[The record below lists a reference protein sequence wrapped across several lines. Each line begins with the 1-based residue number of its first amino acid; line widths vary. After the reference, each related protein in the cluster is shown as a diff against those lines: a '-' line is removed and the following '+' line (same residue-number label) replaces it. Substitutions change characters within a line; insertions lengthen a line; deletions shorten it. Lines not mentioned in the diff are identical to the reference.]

1 MALESLDRSPPPFFR
16 VGFAPLTK
24 LIFFSALSLLLVFG
38 DKQLQFTK
46 PLRAGLS
53 TLILPMQWLV
63 LQPGEALSAMGTYFQ
78 NLEQAQTNLKAAE
91 LKVLQQSVRSQQV
104 EQLQIENQNL
114 RQLMGLQSSMAV
126 TSQTAEV
133 LFDVPDPYN
142 QRIVID
148 RGQLKNVALG
158 SPVID
163 AGGVVGQVTRVYPL
177 TSEVTLLTD
186 KDQSYPLTSEVTLLT
201 DKDQSIPVLNS
212 RTGARNITSGDVL
225 AGQPMIELKFVPA
238 SADVK
243 EGDLLT
249 TSGIDGVYPAG
260 LQVARI
266 SHIERRVDISF
277 ARIHAS
283 PLAELKGRHVLVL
296 QPSAASA
303 LNKGK
308 AP

>member
-53 TLILPMQWLV
+53 TLILPIQWLV
-63 LQPGEALSAMGTYFQ
+63 LQPGEALSVMGTYFQ
-78 NLEQAQTNLKAAE
+78 NLDQAQTNLKAAE

-126 TSQTAEV
+126 ASQTAEV

-186 KDQSYPLTSEVTLLT
+186 KDQS
-201 DKDQSIPVLNS
+201 IPVLNS

-225 AGQPMIELKFVPA
+225 AGLPMIELKFVPA

-283 PLAELKGRHVLVL
+283 PLAELKGRHVLIL
-296 QPSAASA
+296 QPSASSA

-308 AP
+308 TP

>member
-1 MALESLDRSPPPFFR
+1 MALESHDRSPPPFFR

-24 LIFFSALSLLLVFG
+24 LIFFSALSLLLVVG

-53 TLILPMQWLV
+53 TLILPIQWLV
-63 LQPGEALSAMGTYFQ
+63 LQPSEALSAMGTYFQ
-78 NLEQAQTNLKAAE
+78 NLDQAQTNLKVAE

-114 RQLMGLQSSMAV
+114 RQLMGLQSSMVVA
-126 TSQTAEV
+126 SQAAEV

-163 AGGVVGQVTRVYPL
+163 AGGVVGQVTRVYPM
-177 TSEVTLLTD
+177 
-186 KDQSYPLTSEVTLLT
+186 TSEVTLLT

-249 TSGIDGVYPAG
+249 TSGIDGIYPAG

-277 ARIHAS
+277 ARIHAR
-283 PLAELKGRHVLVL
+283 PLAELKGRHVLIL
-296 QPSAASA
+296 QPSASSA

-308 AP
+308 TP

>member
-1 MALESLDRSPPPFFR
+1 MALDSLDRSPPPFFR
-16 VGFAPLTK
+16 VGLAPLTK
-24 LIFFSALSLLLVFG
+24 LIFFSALSLLLMFG

-53 TLILPMQWLV
+53 TLILPVQWLV
-63 LQPGEALSAMGTYFQ
+63 LQPGEVLSVIGTYFQ
-78 NLEQAQTNLKAAE
+78 SLNQAQKNLQAAE
-91 LKVLQQSVRSQQV
+91 LKMLQQSLRSQQV

-114 RQLMGLQSSMAV
+114 RLLMDLQASIAV
-126 TSQTAEV
+126 SFQTAEV

-186 KDQSYPLTSEVTLLT
+186 RG
-201 DKDQSIPVLNS
+201 QSIHVLNS
-212 RTGARNITSGDVL
+212 RTGARNITSGDVM

-283 PLAELKGRHVLVL
+283 PLAELKGRHVLIL
-296 QPSAASA
+296 QPTAVSAPS
-303 LNKGK
+303 KGK
-308 AP
+308 TP

>member
-1 MALESLDRSPPPFFR
+1 

-24 LIFFSALSLLLVFG
+24 LIFFSALSLLLMFG

-53 TLILPMQWLV
+53 TLILPIQWLV

-78 NLEQAQTNLKAAE
+78 NLDQAQTNLKAAE
-91 LKVLQQSVRSQQV
+91 LKLLQQSVRSQQLD
-104 EQLQIENQNL
+104 QLQIENQNL
-114 RQLMGLQSSMAV
+114 RQLMGLQANMAV
-126 TSQTAEV
+126 ASQTAEV

-142 QRIVID
+142 QRIVLD

-177 TSEVTLLTD
+177 TC
-186 KDQSYPLTSEVTLLT
+186 EVTLLT

-225 AGQPMIELKFVPA
+225 AGLPMIELKFVPA

-266 SHIERRVDISF
+266 SQIERRVDISF

-283 PLAELKGRHVLVL
+283 PLAELKGRHVLIL
-296 QPSAASA
+296 QPTAASA
-303 LNKGK
+303 PSKGK
-308 AP
+308 TP

>member
-1 MALESLDRSPPPFFR
+1 MALDSLDRSPPPFFR

-24 LIFFSALSLLLVFG
+24 LIFFSALSLLLIFG

-53 TLILPMQWLV
+53 TLILPIQWLMM
-63 LQPGEALSAMGTYFQ
+63 QPGEALSAIGTYFQ
-78 NLEQAQTNLKAAE
+78 SLDQAQKNLKAAE

-114 RQLMGLQSSMAV
+114 RLLMELQASIAV
-126 TSQTAEV
+126 SFQTAEV

-142 QRIVID
+142 QRIVIN
-148 RGQLKNVALG
+148 RGLLKNVALG

-186 KDQSYPLTSEVTLLT
+186 KDQS
-201 DKDQSIPVLNS
+201 IPVLNS

-225 AGQPMIELKFVPA
+225 AGLPMIELKFVPA

-249 TSGIDGVYPAG
+249 TSGIDGIYPAG

-296 QPSAASA
+296 QPTSAST

-308 AP
+308 TP

>member
-24 LIFFSALSLLLVFG
+24 LIFFSALSVLLMFG

-46 PLRAGLS
+46 PIRAGLS
-53 TLILPMQWLV
+53 TLIMPVQWLI
-63 LQPGEALSAMGTYFQ
+63 LQPGQVASSVGDYFQ
-78 NLEQAQTNLKAAE
+78 NLEQAQKDLQALQLKQ
-91 LKVLQQSVRSQQV
+91 LQQSTRAQQV
-104 EQLQIENQNL
+104 EQLLIENQNL
-114 RQLMGLQSSMAV
+114 RQLLDLKNTVA
-126 TSQTAEV
+126 TPSQVAEI

-148 RGQLKNVALG
+148 KGQTKEVVLG

-163 AGGVVGQVTRVYPL
+163 AGGVIGQVTRVYPL
-177 TSEVTLLTD
+177 TAEVTLLTD
-186 KDQSYPLTSEVTLLT
+186 R
-201 DKDQSIPVLNS
+201 DQSIPVMNS
-212 RTGARNITSGDVL
+212 RTGARNISSGNIL
-225 AGQPMIELKFVPA
+225 SGTPLIELKFVPA

-277 ARIHAS
+277 ARIHAT

-296 QPSAASA
+296 QPTGIQAES
-303 LNKGK
+303 KGK

>member
-24 LIFFSALSLLLVFG
+24 LIFFSTLSLLLVFS

-78 NLEQAQTNLKAAE
+78 NLDQAQTNLKAAE

-163 AGGVVGQVTRVYPL
+163 AGGVVGQVTRV
-177 TSEVTLLTD
+177 
-186 KDQSYPLTSEVTLLT
+186 YPLTSEVTLLT

-296 QPSAASA
+296 QPSASSA

>member
-16 VGFAPLTK
+16 VGFSPLTK
-24 LIFFSALSLLLVFG
+24 LLFFGALSVLLMFG

-46 PLRAGLS
+46 PIRAGLS
-53 TLILPMQWLV
+53 TIIMPVQWLV
-63 LQPGEALSAMGTYFQ
+63 LQPGQLASSVADYFE
-78 NLEQAQTNLKAAE
+78 NLEQAQKNLQAAQ
-91 LKVLQQSVRSQQV
+91 LKSLQQSARSQQV
-104 EQLQIENQNL
+104 DQLLIENQNL
-114 RQLMGLQSSMAV
+114 RQLLDLKTTVA
-126 TSQTAEV
+126 TPSQVAEV

-148 RGQLKNVALG
+148 KGQTKDVALG

-177 TSEVTLLTD
+177 TAEVTLLTD
-186 KDQSYPLTSEVTLLT
+186 R
-201 DKDQSIPVLNS
+201 DQSIPVMNS
-212 RTGARNITSGDVL
+212 RTGARNISNGSLL
-225 AGQPMIELKFVPA
+225 AGVPLIELKFVPA

-260 LQVARI
+260 LQVGRI

-277 ARIHAS
+277 ARIHAR

-296 QPSAASA
+296 QPTGVQPQS
-303 LNKGK
+303 KGK

>member
-53 TLILPMQWLV
+53 TLILPVQWLV
-63 LQPGEALSAMGTYFQ
+63 LQPGEALSAMGSYFQ
-78 NLEQAQTNLKAAE
+78 NLDHAQKNLKAAE

-114 RQLMGLQSSMAV
+114 RQLMGLQANMAV
-126 TSQTAEV
+126 ASQTAEV

-142 QRIVID
+142 QRIVLD

-177 TSEVTLLTD
+177 TCEVTLLTD
-186 KDQSYPLTSEVTLLT
+186 R
-201 DKDQSIPVLNS
+201 DQSIPVLNS

-225 AGQPMIELKFVPA
+225 AGLPMIELKFVPA

-283 PLAELKGRHVLVL
+283 PLAELKGRHVLIL
-296 QPSAASA
+296 QPSAVSA
-303 LNKGK
+303 PSKGK
-308 AP
+308 TP

>member
-1 MALESLDRSPPPFFR
+1 MALDSLDRSPPPFFR
-16 VGFAPLTK
+16 VGLAPLTK
-24 LIFFSALSLLLVFG
+24 LIFFSALSLLLMFG

-53 TLILPMQWLV
+53 TLILPVQWLV
-63 LQPGEALSAMGTYFQ
+63 LQPGEVLSVIGTYFQ
-78 NLEQAQTNLKAAE
+78 SLNQAQKNLQAAE
-91 LKVLQQSVRSQQV
+91 LKMLQQSLRSQQV

-114 RQLMGLQSSMAV
+114 RLLMDLQASIAV
-126 TSQTAEV
+126 SFQTAEV

-186 KDQSYPLTSEVTLLT
+186 R
-201 DKDQSIPVLNS
+201 DQSIHVLNS
-212 RTGARNITSGDVL
+212 RTGARNITSGDVM

-283 PLAELKGRHVLVL
+283 PLAELKGRHVLIL
-296 QPSAASA
+296 QPTAASA
-303 LNKGK
+303 PSKGK
-308 AP
+308 TP

>member
-24 LIFFSALSLLLVFG
+24 LIFFTALSVLLMFG

-46 PLRAGLS
+46 PIRAGLS
-53 TLILPMQWLV
+53 TLILPVQWLV
-63 LQPGEALSAMGTYFQ
+63 LQPSQVASSIGDHFQ
-78 NLEQAQTNLKAAE
+78 NLEQAQKNVQAAQLKALKQAE
-91 LKVLQQSVRSQQV
+91 RSQQV
-104 EQLQIENQNL
+104 EQLLIENQNL
-114 RQLMGLQSSMAV
+114 RQLLDLKNSVATSSQV
-126 TSQTAEV
+126 AEV

-148 RGQLKNVALG
+148 KGQLKEVELG
-158 SPVID
+158 SPVMD
-163 AGGVVGQVTRVYPL
+163 VGGVVGQVTRVYPL
-177 TSEVTLLTD
+177 TAEVTLLTD
-186 KDQSYPLTSEVTLLT
+186 R
-201 DKDQSIPVLNS
+201 DQSIPVINS
-212 RTGARNITSGDVL
+212 RTGARNITSGDIL
-225 AGQPMIELKFVPA
+225 AGVPLIELKFVPA

-277 ARIHAS
+277 ARIHAT

-296 QPSAASA
+296 KPTSTTSAP
-303 LNKGK
+303 KGK
-308 AP
+308 TP

>member
-1 MALESLDRSPPPFFR
+1 

-24 LIFFSALSLLLVFG
+24 LVFFSALSLLLMFG

-46 PLRAGLS
+46 PLRAALS
-53 TLILPMQWLV
+53 TLVLPVQWLV
-63 LQPGEALSAMGTYFQ
+63 LQPGHALEYLGNHFQ
-78 NLEQAQTNLKAAE
+78 GLEQAQQNLKATE
-91 LKVLQQSVRSQQV
+91 LKALELSVRSQQV
-104 EQLQIENQNL
+104 EQLQIENQTL
-114 RQLMGLQSSMAV
+114 RQLMGMSSNLSANF
-126 TSQTAEV
+126 QAAEI

-142 QRIVID
+142 QRLVINK
-148 RGQLKNVALG
+148 GQTSGTALG

-163 AGGVVGQVTRVYPL
+163 AGGVIGQITRLYPM
-177 TSEVTLLTD
+177 TAEVTLLTD
-186 KDQSYPLTSEVTLLT
+186 QN
-201 DKDQSIPVLNS
+201 QSIPVLNS
-212 RTGARNITSGDVL
+212 RTGARNITNGDMLEGV
-225 AGQPMIELKFVPA
+225 PMIELKFVPA

-277 ARIHAS
+277 ARIHAK
-283 PLAELKGRHVLVL
+283 PLAQLQGRHVLVL
-296 QPSAASA
+296 QPTGSASAA
-303 LNKGK
+303 KGK

>member
-24 LIFFSALSLLLVFG
+24 LIFFGALSLLLVFG

-53 TLILPMQWLV
+53 TLILPIQWLV

-78 NLEQAQTNLKAAE
+78 NLDQAQTNLKAAE
-91 LKVLQQSVRSQQV
+91 LKLLQQSVRSQQLD
-104 EQLQIENQNL
+104 QLQIENQNL
-114 RQLMGLQSSMAV
+114 RQLMGLQSSMVVA
-126 TSQTAEV
+126 SQAAEV

-186 KDQSYPLTSEVTLLT
+186 KDQS
-201 DKDQSIPVLNS
+201 IPVLNS

-225 AGQPMIELKFVPA
+225 AGLPMIELKFVPA

-283 PLAELKGRHVLVL
+283 PLAELKGRHVLIL
-296 QPSAASA
+296 QPSASSA

-308 AP
+308 TP

>member
-186 KDQSYPLTSEVTLLT
+186 KDQS
-201 DKDQSIPVLNS
+201 IPVLNS

-225 AGQPMIELKFVPA
+225 AGQPMIEIKFVPA

-296 QPSAASA
+296 QPSASSA

>member
-1 MALESLDRSPPPFFR
+1 MALDSLDRSPPPFFR

-24 LIFFSALSLLLVFG
+24 LIFFGALSVLLMFG

-46 PLRAGLS
+46 PIRAGLS
-53 TLILPMQWLV
+53 TLIMPVQWLV
-63 LQPGEALSAMGTYFQ
+63 LQPGQVASSVGDYFQ
-78 NLEQAQTNLKAAE
+78 NLEQAQKNLQAVQLKA
-91 LKVLQQSVRSQQV
+91 LQQSARAQQV
-104 EQLQIENQNL
+104 EQLLIENQNL
-114 RQLMGLQSSMAV
+114 RQLLELKSSVA
-126 TSQTAEV
+126 TPSQVAEI

-148 RGQLKNVALG
+148 KGQAKEVALG

-177 TSEVTLLTD
+177 TAEVTLLTD
-186 KDQSYPLTSEVTLLT
+186 R
-201 DKDQSIPVLNS
+201 DQSIPVMNS
-212 RTGARNITSGDVL
+212 RTGARNISSGNIL
-225 AGQPMIELKFVPA
+225 SGTPLIELKFVPA

-277 ARIHAS
+277 ARIHAT

-296 QPSAASA
+296 QPTGIQAAS
-303 LNKGK
+303 KGK

>member
-78 NLEQAQTNLKAAE
+78 NLDQTQTNLKAAE

-163 AGGVVGQVTRVYPL
+163 AGGVVGQVTRV
-177 TSEVTLLTD
+177 
-186 KDQSYPLTSEVTLLT
+186 YPLTSEVTLLT

>member
-1 MALESLDRSPPPFFR
+1 MAMESLDRSPPPFFR
-16 VGFAPLTK
+16 LGFAPLTK

-53 TLILPMQWLV
+53 TLILPIQWLV

-78 NLEQAQTNLKAAE
+78 NLDQAQTNLKAAE
-91 LKVLQQSVRSQQV
+91 LKLLQQSVRSQQLD
-104 EQLQIENQNL
+104 QLQIENQNL
-114 RQLMGLQSSMAV
+114 RQLMGLQSSMVVA
-126 TSQTAEV
+126 SQAAEV

-186 KDQSYPLTSEVTLLT
+186 KDQS
-201 DKDQSIPVLNS
+201 IPVLNS

-225 AGQPMIELKFVPA
+225 AGLPMIELKFVPA

-283 PLAELKGRHVLVL
+283 PLAELKGRHVLIL
-296 QPSAASA
+296 QPSASSA

-308 AP
+308 TP

>member
-24 LIFFSALSLLLVFG
+24 LFFFSALSLLLVFG

-53 TLILPMQWLV
+53 TLILPVQWLV
-63 LQPGEALSAMGTYFQ
+63 LQPGEALSAMGSYFQ
-78 NLEQAQTNLKAAE
+78 NLDQAQKNLKAAE

-114 RQLMGLQSSMAV
+114 RQLMGLQANMAV
-126 TSQTAEV
+126 ASQTAEV

-142 QRIVID
+142 QRIVLD

-177 TSEVTLLTD
+177 TCEVTLLTD
-186 KDQSYPLTSEVTLLT
+186 R
-201 DKDQSIPVLNS
+201 DQSIPVLNS

-225 AGQPMIELKFVPA
+225 AGLPMIELKFVPA

-283 PLAELKGRHVLVL
+283 PLAELKGRHVLIL
-296 QPSAASA
+296 QPSAVSA
-303 LNKGK
+303 PSKGK
-308 AP
+308 TP

>member
-1 MALESLDRSPPPFFR
+1 MALDSLDRSPPPFFR

-24 LIFFSALSLLLVFG
+24 LIFFSALSLLLIFG

-53 TLILPMQWLV
+53 TLILPIQWLV
-63 LQPGEALSAMGTYFQ
+63 MQPGEALSAIGTYFQ
-78 NLEQAQTNLKAAE
+78 SLDQAQKNLKAAE

-114 RQLMGLQSSMAV
+114 RLLMELQASIAV
-126 TSQTAEV
+126 SFQTAEV

-142 QRIVID
+142 QRIVIN
-148 RGQLKNVALG
+148 RGLLKNVALG

-177 TSEVTLLTD
+177 TSEGTLLTD
-186 KDQSYPLTSEVTLLT
+186 R
-201 DKDQSIPVLNS
+201 DQSIPVLNS

-225 AGQPMIELKFVPA
+225 AGLPMIELKFVPA

-249 TSGIDGVYPAG
+249 TSGIDGIYPAG

-296 QPSAASA
+296 QPTSAST

-308 AP
+308 TP

>member
-1 MALESLDRSPPPFFR
+1 MALDSLDRSPPPFFR

-24 LIFFSALSLLLVFG
+24 LIFFSALSLLLIFG

-53 TLILPMQWLV
+53 TLILPIQWLV
-63 LQPGEALSAMGTYFQ
+63 MQPAEALSAIGTYFQ
-78 NLEQAQTNLKAAE
+78 SLDQAQKNLKAAE

-114 RQLMGLQSSMAV
+114 RLLMELQASIAV
-126 TSQTAEV
+126 SFQTAEV

-142 QRIVID
+142 QRIVIN
-148 RGQLKNVALG
+148 RGLLKNVALG

-186 KDQSYPLTSEVTLLT
+186 KDQS
-201 DKDQSIPVLNS
+201 IPVLNS

-225 AGQPMIELKFVPA
+225 AGLPMIELKFVPA

-249 TSGIDGVYPAG
+249 TSGIDGIYPAG

-296 QPSAASA
+296 QPTSAST

-308 AP
+308 TP

>member
-78 NLEQAQTNLKAAE
+78 NLGHAQTNLKAAE

-114 RQLMGLQSSMAV
+114 RQLMGLQLSMAV

-163 AGGVVGQVTRVYPL
+163 AGGVVGQVTRV
-177 TSEVTLLTD
+177 
-186 KDQSYPLTSEVTLLT
+186 YPLTSEVTLLT

>member
-1 MALESLDRSPPPFFR
+1 

-53 TLILPMQWLV
+53 TLILPIQWLV

-78 NLEQAQTNLKAAE
+78 NLDQAQTNLKAAE
-91 LKVLQQSVRSQQV
+91 LKLLQQSVRSQQLD
-104 EQLQIENQNL
+104 QLQIENQNL
-114 RQLMGLQSSMAV
+114 RQLMGLQSSMVVA
-126 TSQTAEV
+126 SQAAEV

-186 KDQSYPLTSEVTLLT
+186 KDQS
-201 DKDQSIPVLNS
+201 IPVLNS

-225 AGQPMIELKFVPA
+225 AGLPMIELKFVPA

-283 PLAELKGRHVLVL
+283 PLAELKGRHVLIL
-296 QPSAASA
+296 QPSASSA

-308 AP
+308 TP

>member
-78 NLEQAQTNLKAAE
+78 NLDQAQTNLKAAE

-186 KDQSYPLTSEVTLLT
+186 KDQS
-201 DKDQSIPVLNS
+201 IPVLNS

-238 SADVK
+238 S
-243 EGDLLT
+243 
-249 TSGIDGVYPAG
+249 
-260 LQVARI
+260 
-266 SHIERRVDISF
+266 
-277 ARIHAS
+277 
-283 PLAELKGRHVLVL
+283 
-296 QPSAASA
+296 
-303 LNKGK
+303 
-308 AP
+308 

>member
-1 MALESLDRSPPPFFR
+1 MALDSLDRSPPPFFR
-16 VGFAPLTK
+16 VGLAPLTK
-24 LIFFSALSLLLVFG
+24 LIFFSALSLLLMFG

-53 TLILPMQWLV
+53 TLILPVQWLV
-63 LQPGEALSAMGTYFQ
+63 LQPGEALSVIGTYFQ
-78 NLEQAQTNLKAAE
+78 SLNQAQKNLKAAE
-91 LKVLQQSVRSQQV
+91 LKMLQQSLRSQQV

-114 RQLMGLQSSMAV
+114 RLLMDLQASIAV
-126 TSQTAEV
+126 SFQTAEV

-186 KDQSYPLTSEVTLLT
+186 R
-201 DKDQSIPVLNS
+201 DQSIHVLNS
-212 RTGARNITSGDVL
+212 RTGARNITSGDVM

-283 PLAELKGRHVLVL
+283 PLAELKGRHVLIL
-296 QPSAASA
+296 QPTAASA
-303 LNKGK
+303 PSKGK
-308 AP
+308 TP

>member
-53 TLILPMQWLV
+53 TLILPIQWLV

-78 NLEQAQTNLKAAE
+78 NLDQAQTNLKAAE

-114 RQLMGLQSSMAV
+114 RQLVGLQSSMAV
-126 TSQTAEV
+126 SSQTAEV

-148 RGQLKNVALG
+148 RGQLKNVTLG
-158 SPVID
+158 SPVVD
-163 AGGVVGQVTRVYPL
+163 AGGVVGQVTRV
-177 TSEVTLLTD
+177 
-186 KDQSYPLTSEVTLLT
+186 YPLTSEVTLLT

-225 AGQPMIELKFVPA
+225 AGLPMIELKFVPA

-249 TSGIDGVYPAG
+249 TSGIDGIYPAG

-283 PLAELKGRHVLVL
+283 PLAELKGRHVLIL
-296 QPSAASA
+296 QPTAALSTP
-303 LNKGK
+303 KGK
-308 AP
+308 TP

>member
-53 TLILPMQWLV
+53 TLILPIQWLV

-78 NLEQAQTNLKAAE
+78 NLGQAQTNLKAAE

-163 AGGVVGQVTRVYPL
+163 AGGVVGQVTRV
-177 TSEVTLLTD
+177 
-186 KDQSYPLTSEVTLLT
+186 YPLTSEVTLLT

>member
-24 LIFFSALSLLLVFG
+24 LIFFSALALILVFG

-53 TLILPMQWLV
+53 TLILPVQWLV

-78 NLEQAQTNLKAAE
+78 NLDQAQKNLKAAE
-91 LKVLQQSVRSQQV
+91 FKVLQQSVRSQQV
-104 EQLQIENQNL
+104 EQLQIENENL
-114 RQLMGLQSSMAV
+114 RQLLGLQSNMAV
-126 TSQTAEV
+126 ASQVAEV

-186 KDQSYPLTSEVTLLT
+186 R
-201 DKDQSIPVLNS
+201 DQSIPVLNS

-225 AGQPMIELKFVPA
+225 AGLAMIELKFVPA

-283 PLAELKGRHVLVL
+283 PLAELNGRHVLFL
-296 QPSAASA
+296 QPTAASTPY
-303 LNKGK
+303 KGK
-308 AP
+308 TP